1 MNSMVFVDGEVL
13 FVTAEVN
20 VMSRGIGEVS
30 PLSKRGRRYAL
41 DTTHCLDPNP
51 TTEIRQ
57 AVRSFSIAYLL
68 MIASDQSQQSMIVRE
83 VSGCLQLSGLQG
95 KRHLSGSLLSTSS
108 VLPSSKRSWAF
119 LLSR

>member
-68 MIASDQSQQSMIVRE
+68 MIASDQSQQSMIVVE
-83 VSGCLQLSGLQG
+83 ISVCLSGLQG
-95 KRHLSGSLLSTSS
+95 KRHLSRSLLSTSS